1 MTVEG
6 DIQKLEGEAL
16 VELFQ
21 LDATDIGGDIALFH
35 RYLQQGSIWWDG
47 DEYHPM
53 PIEAEG
59 FSKTSDQ
66 PPTPRLTVANL
77 NGGISELCRL
87 YDDLLGAK
95 ITRLRTFA
103 KYLDPDSFLGPNK
116 VKNGVFD
123 TNLEYWVTT
132 PTYVTWYAP
141 GTMRL
146 VGDAASNTGIANL
159 EITNLEIGEDYRI
172 EFEVLD
178 NAVTFSVGT
187 TQNGVDVV
195 ASSSKSPG
203 LHTVNFTAG
212 STSVWLNFSR
222 NPLTATRIDNV
233 WFRHNPG
240 NATADSTQMFPPE
253 IWYIERK
260 SSESN
265 EAVQFELVSAMDLN
279 GVKLPNRQIIA
290 NFCSWLAKGGYR
302 GPYCGYTGPPVAK
315 ADDTPTSDPELDKC
329 GGRLSSC
336 ELREWP
342 DDILNFGG
350 FPAAGLVRT

>member
-21 LDATDIGGDIALFH
+21 LDATGIGGDIALFH
-35 RYLQQGSIWWDG
+35 RYLQQGSIWFNG

-59 FSKTSDQ
+59 FSKTSEQ

-77 NGGISELCRL
+77 NGAISELCRL

-95 ITRLRTFA
+95 LTRLRTFG

-116 VKNGVFD
+116 IKNGVFD
-123 TNLEYWVTT
+123 TNLEYWHTT
-132 PTYVTWYAP
+132 PTWTTWYA
-141 GTMRL
+141 GTMRI
-146 VGDAASNTGIANL
+146 VGDGASNTGTAEY
-159 EITNLEIGEDYRI
+159 EITNLTIGQNYRI

-178 NAVTFSVGT
+178 NDVAFAVGSLQYG
-187 TQNGVDVV
+187 NDIV
-195 ASSSKSPG
+195 ASSPKAPG
-203 LHTVNFTAG
+203 LHIVNFTA
-212 STSVWLNFSR
+212 TTTTVWLNYAR
-222 NPLTATRIDNV
+222 NATTATRLDNF

-240 NATADSTQMFPPE
+240 NPTADGTQMFPPE
-253 IWYIERK
+253 VWYIERK
-260 SSESN
+260 ASESN
-265 EAVQFELVSAMDLN
+265 EAVAFELVSAMDLN

-302 GPYCGYTGPPVAK
+302 GPNCGYTGPPVAK
-315 ADDTPTSDPELDKC
+315 ADNTPTSDPDEDKC

-336 ELREWP
+336 QLREWP
-342 DDILNFGG
+342 DGILNFGG